1 MAFWREIL
9 ERGRASDEN
18 SRQSIRADTSAW
30 WKRTRRPSAR
40 GIRWFGVG
48 ARTDRDHRTT
58 PTTTGA
64 RCWRRVNLDTL
75 AWPPR
80 RMGQSAPSRGISG
93 NFANLDD
100 LFVQKEEEGTT
111 AALIRGVAARMK
123 ALGHPV
129 GGFDAVMTSQ
139 VMSGSGLSSSA
150 AFEVAVAA
158 LFDALYG
165 GFTLD
170 AGVRAKIGQ
179 YAENKYFGKPCGLM
193 DQMASSVGGLVAMDF
208 KGEEPLVDA
217 LPFSFA
223 QQGYHLIV
231 VDTRGSH
238 DDLTPAYSAIR
249 SEMQAAARV
258 MGVEVLRQRDK
269 ADFLRSVPEIR
280 RQAGDRAVLRA
291 MHFYRENERVDQT
304 VEALRRNDL
313 KQFFRMVNLS
323 GLSSWTMLQNLYAKP
338 GSQPLALALA
348 LAEEVLQ
355 GEGACRVHGGG
366 FAGTTLNFVP
376 DHKTEAFIQQ
386 MDALFGADS
395 CHVLDVETGGG
406 GPAASPCLTGAWRG
420 GRMGSTPYDASSGRG
435 ASPHR
440 R

>member
-1 MAFWREIL
+1 MEFHTAEDKGRYQRLVEAHQAAFGQGHPLVLVSAPGRTEIIGNHTDHN
-9 ERGRASDEN
+9 RGKVLA
-18 SRQSIRADTSAW
+18 AA
-30 WKRTRRPSAR
+30 
-40 GIRWFGVG
+40 
-48 ARTDRDHRTT
+48 
-58 PTTTGA
+58 
-64 RCWRRVNLDTL
+64 VNLDTL
-75 AWPPR
+75 ALASPR
-80 RMGQSAPSRGISG
+80 EDGQVRLHSEGYPQLSLT
-93 NFANLDD
+93 LDD
-100 LFVQKEEEGTT
+100 LSVQKGEEGTT

-123 ALGHPV
+123 DLGHPV

-208 KGEEPLVDA
+208 KGEEPLVTA

-304 VEALRRNDL
+304 VDALRHNDL

-323 GLSSWTMLQNLYAKP
+323 GLSSWTMLQNLYANP

-395 CHVLDVETGGG
+395 CHVLDVRQEGAVQLHP
-406 GPAASPCLTGAWRG
+406 PA
-420 GRMGSTPYDASSGRG
+420 
-435 ASPHR
+435 
-440 R
+440 